1 MTPRTKY
8 LHFWYE
14 VSTTSADPNGSKWQG
29 QLRLGKD
36 LADGRQELILDGHLV
51 PGYFDT
57 EARCS
62 GRRRRVRARI
72 YRSALTRSLLWVPFG
87 QRLSGAHK
95 KRVTRRTVFRCA

>member
-57 EARCS
+57 EADARDAADAFA
-62 GRRRRVRARI
+62 RVYI
-72 YRSALTRSLLWVPFG
+72 DQL
-87 QRLSGAHK
+87 
-95 KRVTRRTVFRCA
+95 

>member
-36 LADGRQELILDGHLV
+36 LADGRQAGAYFGRP
-51 PGYFDT
+51 PG
-57 EARCS
+57 A
-62 GRRRRVRARI
+62 G
-72 YRSALTRSLLWVPFG
+72 LL
-87 QRLSGAHK
+87 RY
-95 KRVTRRTVFRCA
+95 